1 MTLNGTASHDD
12 HRIVAY
18 TWRCLSGPNNATIIN
33 YNESVANAT
42 QLTKG
47 QYVFSV
53 TVLDDNGNS
62 ASDNVTVTVTQSKSL
77 QSTTS
82 SLDFCIPLFPFL
94 YFGIVIMK
102 CDKSE
107 INRFQITSYAYFF
120 YIHFL
125 YRYVSYLGTNWYFVI
140 A

>member
-18 TWRCLSGPNNATIIN
+18 TWRCVSGPNNATIIN

-62 ASDNVTVTVTQSKSL
+62 ASDYVNVTVTQSKF
-77 QSTTS
+77 S
-82 SLDFCIPLFPFL
+82 SLDHKSPVFCIRLLLFLCFE
-94 YFGIVIMK
+94 IVNMK
-102 CDKSE
+102 
-107 INRFQITSYAYFF
+107 N
-120 YIHFL
+120 
-125 YRYVSYLGTNWYFVI
+125 G
-140 A
+140 